1 VCNEDVP
8 KSNPW
13 DMTGGGSHSLITLR
27 MLIEK
32 AIFSFSSPYWS
43 HVAYVRL
50 AMHETPRR
58 PTSVWDY
65 VDIL

>member
-1 VCNEDVP
+1 
-8 KSNPW
+8 
-13 DMTGGGSHSLITLR
+13 MTGGGSHSLITLR